1 MHLLSI
7 ASTKFPE
14 WTNDPHLSLCLGA
27 CHSLTVRNGRLTG
40 DPDELKVPS
49 TLHGL
54 YFYTSNFSYI
64 LVISFF

>member
-14 WTNDPHLSLCLGA
+14 WTHDPHLSLCLGA

-40 DPDELKVPS
+40 DPGELKV
-49 TLHGL
+49 HL
-54 YFYTSNFSYI
+54 YYN
-64 LVISFF
+64 ISFLVCLIFKLFF